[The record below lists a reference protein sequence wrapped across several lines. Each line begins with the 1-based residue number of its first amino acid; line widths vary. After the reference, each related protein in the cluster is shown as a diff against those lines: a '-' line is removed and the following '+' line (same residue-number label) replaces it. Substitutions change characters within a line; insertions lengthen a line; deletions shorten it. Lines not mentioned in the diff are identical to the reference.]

1 MPSITITPS
10 AENDL
15 VGLWAY
21 IARDNRE
28 AADRVY
34 AAVEE
39 TLETLAAMPAMGTAY
54 QARRPKLKGIRF
66 FPVKQFRN
74 YVIYYRDATK
84 GIEIIRVLHAH
95 MNAGKHL
102 ARDLPQKS

>member
-1 MPSITITPS
+1 MPEILITPA

-15 VGLWAY
+15 VDIWAW

-34 AAVEE
+34 AAVGQ
-39 TLETLAAMPAMGTAY
+39 TCVALAAMPAMGTAY
-54 QARRPKLKGIRF
+54 RAKRPRLNGIRF
-66 FPVKQFRN
+66 FPVKQFRT
-74 YVIYYRDATK
+74 YVIYYRETPA

-95 MNAGKHL
+95 MNARKRL
-102 ARDLPQKS
+102 ARGAAT